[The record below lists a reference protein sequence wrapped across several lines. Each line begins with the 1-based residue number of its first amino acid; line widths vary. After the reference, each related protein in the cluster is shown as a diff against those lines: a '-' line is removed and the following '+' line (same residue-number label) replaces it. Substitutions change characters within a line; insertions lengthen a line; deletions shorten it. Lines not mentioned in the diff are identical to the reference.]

1 MDRPCLG
8 GSKSRDR
15 RGGHRR
21 FVSFWRLR
29 RLRCILLPVSLRA
42 LTDTARLS
50 AALAGRYRIE
60 RLLGAGGMATVYLA
74 YDIRH
79 DRHVALKELRPELAA
94 VIGSDRFLKE
104 IKVTAHLQ
112 HPHILG
118 LIDSGEADGLLYYVM
133 PFVEGQS
140 LRDRLNHEKQLPI
153 EDAVR
158 ITREVASA
166 LDYAHRHGVVHR
178 DIKPENILLHE
189 GQALVADFGIALAVS
204 AAGATRMTESGMSLG
219 TPHYMS
225 PEQAMGERELTARS
239 DVYALGAV
247 LYEMLVGEPP
257 FTGPTAQAIVAKV
270 VTETPRPLIS
280 QRHTVP
286 PHIEAAVLMALEKL
300 PADRFASTAA
310 FADALAHPSIMA
322 AHGART
328 AAVRE
333 SGAWDPHLWRR
344 LTVATAVLAVAF
356 GGLAAWG
363 WLRPREPAAVSRFPV
378 TLEGADVSNPAIGV
392 AISLDGTHIAYLDTT
407 GRLLLR
413 DRDRLDAKRVPSR
426 ESALAPF
433 FSPDGG
439 KVAFYTGLPGA
450 LRTASLTGGA
460 SMLLVRDSAF
470 GFGGA
475 WSDDGWVY
483 FTGGAAQALLRVRAD
498 GGKPELVAQP
508 DTARDELFFQW
519 PQILPGGRTAL
530 VTIMRRRGAADIAT
544 VDVASGKTTVLTR
557 GVQAWYAPSGHLVVL
572 EADGSVQARRFDFGR
587 LSLRGRP
594 VTMLDGVAVG
604 NIATGTSTVAL
615 SNTGTFVYQ
624 TALPQQQVMR
634 VTRDGRAQPLDPS
647 WSGLFGEMD
656 LSPDGTRLAITIQ
669 RGERV
674 EVWVKTLGTG
684 TLTRVQYEGTYS
696 YRPTWTPDGR
706 SVLFISDRSGHSAAY
721 RGPADGSTPATLLRD
736 DPRALD
742 EASLSR
748 DGRWLIYRT
757 GSGGGRDVYAIR
769 PGTDSVPTPIATS
782 PFEEYGPALSP
793 NGRWVAYTSEESGQP
808 EVYVRPFPNA
818 QAARWQVSRA
828 GGTEPAWARSGRE
841 LFYRSAAGDFV
852 AMDVATSPSFRV
864 EAEHVLFSARD
875 YVANP
880 LNRSYAVSPDDRSF
894 LFLRHKPG
902 AQSQLIMV
910 TNWFEE
916 LKAKVGK

>member
-1 MDRPCLG
+1 MLIT
-8 GSKSRDR
+8 
-15 RGGHRR
+15 
-21 FVSFWRLR
+21 VS
-29 RLRCILLPVSLRA
+29 PKA
-42 LTDTARLS
+42 MTDTARLT
-50 AALAGRYRIE
+50 AALADRYRIE
-60 RLLGAGGMATVYLA
+60 RELGHGGMATVYLA
-74 YDIRH
+74 HDLKH
-79 DRHVALKELRPELAA
+79 DRQVALKVLRPELAA
-94 VIGSDRFLKE
+94 VIGADRFLKE
-104 IKVTAHLQ
+104 IKVTANLQ

-118 LIDSGEADGLLYYVM
+118 LIDSGEVDGLLYYVM
-133 PFVEGQS
+133 PYVEGES
-140 LRDRLNHEKQLPI
+140 LRDRLTHEKQLPI
-153 EDAVR
+153 DDAVR

-166 LDYAHRHGVVHR
+166 LDYAHRHGVIHR

-189 GQALVADFGIALAVS
+189 GQALVADFGISLAVS
-204 AAGATRMTESGMSLG
+204 AAGATRMTETGMSLG

-225 PEQAMGERELTARS
+225 PEQAMGERELKAGS

-300 PADRFASTAA
+300 PADRFAGTAA
-310 FADALAHPSIMA
+310 FADALAHPSFMA

-328 AAVRE
+328 AVRE
-333 SGAWDPHLWRR
+333 SGAGDQHQWRR
-344 LTVATAVLAVAF
+344 PKVAMAVLAVAL

-363 WLRPREPAAVSRFPV
+363 WLRPREPAVVSRFSV
-378 TLEGADVSNPAIGV
+378 TLEGADLSTLAIGA
-392 AISLDGTHIAYLDTT
+392 AISLDGAHIAYLDTT

-413 DRDRLDAKRVPSR
+413 DRDRLDAKRVPGR
-426 ESALAPF
+426 ESAIAPF

-470 GFGGA
+470 GAGGA

-483 FTGGAAQALLRVRAD
+483 FIGGGAQALLRVRAD
-498 GGKPELVAQP
+498 GGKPELVARP
-508 DTARDELFFQW
+508 DTARDELSFNW

-557 GVQAWYAPSGHLVVL
+557 GVQAWYARSGHLVVL
-572 EADGSVQARRFDFGR
+572 EADGTVQAGPFDFGR
-587 LSLRGRP
+587 LSLLGRP
-594 VTMLDGVAVG
+594 VTVLDGVAVA
-604 NIATGTSTVAL
+604 NLATGTSTFAL

-647 WSGLFGEMD
+647 WTGLFGEMD
-656 LSPDGTRLAITIQ
+656 LSPDGRRLAITIQ

-674 EVWVKTLGTG
+674 EVWVKTLGAG

-828 GGTEPAWARSGRE
+828 GGTEPAWAHSGRE

-852 AMDVATSPSFRV
+852 AMEVATSPSFQI
-864 EAEHVLFSARD
+864 EAEHVLFSVRD
-875 YVANP
+875 YVPDP

-894 LFLRHKPG
+894 LFVRPKTG

-916 LKAKVGK
+916 LKGKVGK

>member
-1 MDRPCLG
+1 MQAL
-8 GSKSRDR
+8 
-15 RGGHRR
+15 H
-21 FVSFWRLR
+21 LA
-29 RLRCILLPVSLRA
+29 PVSLRA
-42 LTDTARLS
+42 LMIDTARLTT
-50 AALAGRYRIE
+50 ALANRYRIE
-60 RLLGAGGMATVYLA
+60 RELGEGGMATVYLA
-74 YDIRH
+74 YDVRH
-79 DRHVALKELRPELAA
+79 DRHVALKVLRPELAA
-94 VIGSDRFLKE
+94 IIGAERFLQE

-112 HPHILG
+112 HPHILA
-118 LIDSGEADGLLYYVM
+118 LLDSGDADGLLYYVM
-133 PFVEGQS
+133 PFVEGHS
-140 LRDRLNHEKQLPI
+140 LRDRLTHEKQLPI

-158 ITREVASA
+158 TTREVASA
-166 LDYAHRHGVVHR
+166 LDYAHRHGVIHR

-270 VTETPRPLIS
+270 VTEVPRSLIS

-286 PHIEAAVLMALEKL
+286 PHVEAAVLMALEKL
-300 PADRFASTAA
+300 PADRFATTAA
-310 FADALAHPSIMA
+310 FAEALAHPSVIA
-322 AHGART
+322 GHGART
-328 AAVRE
+328 AVQE
-333 SGAWDPHLWRR
+333 SRPWDLHQWRR
-344 LTVATAVLAVAF
+344 LTVGVGLLAVVLGVLA
-356 GGLAAWG
+356 GWG
-363 WLRPREPAAVSRFPV
+363 WLRAREPVVVSRFPV
-378 TLEGADVSNPAIGV
+378 TLEGADLSTPAIGA
-392 AISLDGTHIAYLDTT
+392 AISLDGAHIAYLDTT

-413 DRDRLDAKRVPSR
+413 DRDRLDAKRVPGH
-426 ESALAPF
+426 ESAITPF

-460 SMLLVRDSAF
+460 STLLVRDSAF
-470 GFGGA
+470 GAGGA

-483 FTGGAAQALLRVRAD
+483 FIGGGAQALLRVRAD
-498 GGKPELVAQP
+498 GGKPELVARP
-508 DTARDELFFQW
+508 DTARDELSFNW
-519 PQILPGGRTAL
+519 PQILPGGRTEL
-530 VTIMRRRGAADIAT
+530 VTIMRRRGTADIAT
-544 VDVASGKTTVLTR
+544 VDVASGKATVLTR
-557 GVQAWYAPSGHLVVL
+557 GVQAWYARSGHVIVL
-572 EADGSVQARRFDFGR
+572 ESDGSVQAARFDLRR
-587 LSLRGRP
+587 LALIGRP
-594 VTMLDGVAVG
+594 VTVLDGVAVA
-604 NIATGTSTVAL
+604 NIATGTSTFAL

-647 WSGLFGEMD
+647 WTGLFGEMD

-706 SVLFISDRSGHSAAY
+706 SLLFISDRSGHSAAY

-742 EASLSR
+742 EATLSR

-782 PFEEYGPALSP
+782 QFEEYGPALAP
-793 NGRWVAYTSEESGQP
+793 DGRWVAYTSEESGQP

-828 GGTEPAWARSGRE
+828 GGTEPAWAHGGRE

-852 AMDVATSPSFRV
+852 AVDVSTSPAFRV

-875 YVANP
+875 YVPNP
-880 LNRSYAVSPDDRSF
+880 LNRAYAVSPDDRSF
-894 LFLRHKPG
+894 LFVHHKPG